1 MKLFVFDDWS
11 ENDTTTYNYCFGE
24 GKELTFL
31 HILYDYD
38 RYSWVSH
45 VQFSLYFGI
54 AKVRK
59 GISSL
64 ELSIVCFGHSLN
76 FKFFADNIMGH

>member
-11 ENDTTTYNYCFGE
+11 ENETTTLNYCFGE

-31 HILYDYD
+31 RVLYDND

-54 AKVRK
+54 AKNSQ
-59 GISSL
+59 GSSSL
-64 ELSIVCFGHSLN
+64 ELAIVCFGRALT
-76 FKFFADNIMGH
+76 FKFFDDNIIGH